1 LRAVLR
7 QPKRLAL
14 LAYLAVAA
22 PRGFQRRDTLVG
34 LLWPELDDEH
44 ARGALRQAVR
54 FLRRHLG
61 EDAIVSRGEEEVGLG
76 TPVSCD
82 VVAFEQALRESRTEE
97 ALEFYRGDF
106 LAGFFVSEAAP
117 EFDQWV
123 EAERARLRSL
133 AAKTAWARAAE
144 EELEGSTR
152 GAAHWARRAMTLA
165 SQDETALRRL
175 ISLLDRLGD
184 RAGAVQAYEDFARDL
199 VKEYQAEPSAETQAL
214 VEAVRARM
222 SVPGRV
228 APPAVEVGAPV
239 ARPAAA
245 PDRPVAP
252 VGAAP
257 VRASRVRLAL
267 AGATAVLLILALQ
280 IRTVIWGGGGPGRAE
295 SISSVAVLPMENLS
309 NDPDEEYFADGM
321 TDALITELARFGQLR
336 IISRTSVMQYKRVRR
351 PLAEITHELGV
362 DAVVEGTV
370 FREGDRVRI
379 TAQLVRGPADQH
391 LWAESFEREVRDVL
405 DVQREIA
412 QAVAREILGQTPR
425 RRFGVAGEERRIN
438 PLAHTH
444 YLKGRY
450 FLNRAGDS
458 LALAREQFE
467 QAIALDA
474 DFAPAHAGLAAVYAD
489 YVDGNDARQMPRAEA
504 LRKGMVAARRA
515 VELAPTLAE
524 ARAAY
529 GVLLMQSYEWQRAGE
544 ELRQAIELNPSDADA
559 AIRYSF
565 YLALQGRIKEA
576 VPEALRARELDPLSP
591 RVGALAGFVLYW
603 AHRFEDAMQVFRATL
618 ILHPQATGLEAWIA
632 CAYLRQGRYEEGV
645 AQMELAVKLHTH
657 GQGHLAYAYAA
668 AGRAEQARRILARL
682 EREFE
687 SSGVEAY
694 IMGIAYGYLG
704 DRDRAFAW
712 MQRALDNHEFH
723 ALVLKVEPAFDP
735 LRPDPRFAGLL
746 RRVNLN

>member
-1 LRAVLR
+1 
-7 QPKRLAL
+7 
-14 LAYLAVAA
+14 
-22 PRGFQRRDTLVG
+22 
-34 LLWPELDDEH
+34 
-44 ARGALRQAVR
+44 
-54 FLRRHLG
+54 
-61 EDAIVSRGEEEVGLG
+61 
-76 TPVSCD
+76 
-82 VVAFEQALRESRTEE
+82 
-97 ALEFYRGDF
+97 
-106 LAGFFVSEAAP
+106 
-117 EFDQWV
+117 
-123 EAERARLRSL
+123 
-133 AAKTAWARAAE
+133 
-144 EELEGSTR
+144 
-152 GAAHWARRAMTLA
+152 
-165 SQDETALRRL
+165 
-175 ISLLDRLGD
+175 
-184 RAGAVQAYEDFARDL
+184 
-199 VKEYQAEPSAETQAL
+199 
-214 VEAVRARM
+214 
-222 SVPGRV
+222 
-228 APPAVEVGAPV
+228 
-239 ARPAAA
+239 
-245 PDRPVAP
+245 
-252 VGAAP
+252 
-257 VRASRVRLAL
+257 
-267 AGATAVLLILALQ
+267 VLLILALQ

-425 RRFGVAGEERRIN
+425 RRFAVAGEKRRVD
-438 PLAHTH
+438 PPAYTD
-444 YLKGRY
+444 YLEGRHL
-450 FLNRAGDS
+450 LNSLDVDS
-458 LALAREQFE
+458 LAPAREHFQR
-467 QAIALDA
+467 AIALDA
-474 DFAPAHAGLAAVYAD
+474 DFAPAYAGLAAAYAE
-489 YVDGNDARQMPRAEA
+489 YVDWNDPRPRRMPRAEA
-504 LRKGMVAARRA
+504 LRKGLAAARRA

-529 GVLLMQSYEWQRAGE
+529 GVLLMQSYEWERAGA
-544 ELRQAIELNPSDADA
+544 ELRRAIELNPSHADA

-576 VPEALRARELDPLSP
+576 VPEALRARELDPLSLQ
-591 RVGALAGFVLYW
+591 VGALAGFVLYW
-603 AHRFEDAMQVFRATL
+603 AHRFEDARQLFRTTLTIHPEATF
-618 ILHPQATGLEAWIA
+618 LEIWIA
-632 CAYLRQGRYEEGV
+632 CAYLRQGRYEEGI
-645 AQMELAVKLHTH
+645 AQMEKAVKLDRY
-657 GQGHLAYAYAA
+657 GRGHLAYAYAA
-668 AGRAEQARRILARL
+668 GGRAAEARRILAQL

-687 SSGVEAY
+687 SSGVRAY

-746 RRVNLN
+746 RRMNLN